1 MNQTETLSKIGHL
14 LNRPKSVR
22 PPRKRIRQVSPKRGK
37 GGVRG
42 YIRRETPA
50 RAAQKARYRAML
62 PGWIREHPVCEVCPI
77 INANG
82 FSVRCLGKTRH
93 PHHVKGRR
101 GELLCDERWMLACCG
116 GESHPQFIHQTH
128 KQDAINL
135 GLLIQR

>member
-1 MNQTETLSKIGHL
+1 MKSTALPKEFSAWLS
-14 LNRPKSVR
+14 RPKSVR
-22 PPRKRIRQVSPKRGK
+22 PPRKRIRQVSPKREK
-37 GGVRG
+37 GGARG

-50 RAAQKARYRAML
+50 RAAQKARYKAML
-62 PGWIREHPVCEVCPI
+62 PGWVARHPVCEVCPI
-77 INANG
+77 INRNG

-116 GESHPQFIHQTH
+116 GESHPTWIHQTH